1 MNILETADKIVNERT
16 EEKDRM
22 YGDFGESMDRTRD
35 LFNLMSKETKLT
47 SEDVY
52 KVLIALKLSRE
63 AFSHKEDNLLDAV
76 AYIGALNN
84 YINENITSYQIC
96 Q

>member
-1 MNILETADKIVNERT
+1 MNILETANNIVNKRT

-22 YGDFGESMDRTRD
+22 YGEFGESMDRTRD
-35 LFNLMSKETKLT
+35 LFNLMSKDTKLT

-63 AFSHKEDNLLDAV
+63 AFCHKEDNLLDAV
-76 AYIGALNN
+76 AYIGAMNN
-84 YINENITSYQIC
+84 HINKNNRVDNQ
-96 Q
+96 